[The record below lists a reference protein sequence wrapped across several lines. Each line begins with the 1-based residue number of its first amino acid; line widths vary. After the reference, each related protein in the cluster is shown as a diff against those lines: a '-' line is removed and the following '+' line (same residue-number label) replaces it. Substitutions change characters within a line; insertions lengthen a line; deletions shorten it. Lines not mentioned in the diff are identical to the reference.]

1 MTGTSMPSRGL
12 NAGLARTPPAR
23 LEPSKNLAGTHAM
36 TDPNTFGIAGLL
48 GWPVAHSRSPVIH
61 NHWLAQHTI
70 PGRYVLF
77 PVPPEKLES
86 AVGGIAALGLRGCN
100 VTTPHKQAIFPLLDR
115 VDDLARRIGAV
126 NTVVVEKDGTLTGF
140 NNDGN
145 GFIQSLR
152 DADPKWRPDSGPI
165 LVLGAGGA
173 ARAVV
178 ASLAAQGAREIRVAN
193 RTLDKAQEIA
203 DAVGAVVKVLPWKA
217 REDALDGIALLAN
230 ATSLGMTG
238 KPTLDMPLDR
248 LPKSALV
255 GDLIYIPPETS
266 LLAAARV
273 RGNITVN
280 GLGLLLNQARPAF
293 NAWFG
298 VMPEITPALKKAI
311 AATF

>member
-1 MTGTSMPSRGL
+1 MAVPH
-12 NAGLARTPPAR
+12 
-23 LEPSKNLAGTHAM
+23 E
-36 TDPNTFGIAGLL
+36 FGIAGLL

-61 NHWLAQHTI
+61 NHWLAQYGI

-77 PVPPEKLES
+77 NVPPEKLQS
-86 AVGGIAALGLRGCN
+86 AVRGLAALGLRGCN

-152 DADPKWRPDSGPI
+152 DADPTWRPDGGPV

-178 ASLAAQGAREIRVAN
+178 ASLAAQGATEIRVSN
-193 RTLDKAQEIA
+193 RTSEKSQEIA
-203 DAVGAVVKVLPWKA
+203 EAMGAVVKVVPWEQ
-217 REDALDGIALLAN
+217 REDALDGITMLAN
-230 ATSLGMTG
+230 ATSLGMSG
-238 KPTLDMPLDR
+238 KPALDMSLKE
-248 LPKSALV
+248 LPARALV
-255 GDLIYIPPETS
+255 GDLIYIPPETP
-266 LLAAARV
+266 LLAAARA
-273 RGNITVN
+273 RGHVTVN

-298 VMPEITPALKKAI
+298 VMPEITPALRAAI

>member
-1 MTGTSMPSRGL
+1 M
-12 NAGLARTPPAR
+12 AGP
-23 LEPSKNLAGTHAM
+23 H
-36 TDPNTFGIAGLL
+36 DFGIAGLL

-61 NHWLAQHTI
+61 NHWLAQHGI

-77 PVPPEKLES
+77 PVPPEKLEA
-86 AVGGIAALGLRGCN
+86 AVRGLAALGLRGCN

-115 VDDLARRIGAV
+115 VDDLAQRIGAV

-152 DADPKWRPDSGPI
+152 DADPNWRPDSGPI

-178 ASLAAQGAREIRVAN
+178 ASLAAQGAKEIRLAN
-193 RTLDKAQEIA
+193 RTQDKADAIA
-203 DAVGAVVKVLPWKA
+203 QAVGPLVKVVPWDA
-217 REDALDGIALLAN
+217 REDALDGITMLAN
-230 ATSLGMTG
+230 ATSLGSAG
-238 KPTLDMPLDR
+238 KPPLPMSLDR
-248 LPKSALV
+248 LPKGALV
-255 GDLIYIPPETS
+255 GDLIYVPPETP
-266 LLAAARV
+266 LLAAARA
-273 RGNITVN
+273 RGNVTVN

-298 VMPEITPALKKAI
+298 VMPEITPQLRAAI
-311 AATF
+311 LATF

>member
-1 MTGTSMPSRGL
+1 MSATQP
-12 NAGLARTPPAR
+12 NA
-23 LEPSKNLAGTHAM
+23 
-36 TDPNTFGIAGLL
+36 FGIAGLL

-61 NHWLAQHTI
+61 NHWLARYGI

-77 PVPPEKLES
+77 PVPPEKLEA
-86 AVGGIAALGLRGCN
+86 AVRGIASLGLRGCN

-126 NTVVVEKDGTLTGF
+126 NTVVVDQDGALSGF

-152 DADPKWRPDSGPI
+152 DADARWRPDSGPI

-178 ASLAAQGAREIRVAN
+178 ASLAAQGAKQIRVAN
-193 RTLDKAQEIA
+193 RTRDKAQDIA
-203 DAVGAVVKVLPWKA
+203 DAVGSVVEVVAWDE
-217 REDALDGIALLAN
+217 RQDALDGVALLAN
-230 ATSLGMTG
+230 ATSLGSAG
-238 KPTLDMPLDR
+238 KPPLEIALDR
-248 LPKSALV
+248 LPRHALV
-255 GDLIYIPPETS
+255 GDLIYVPRETP
-266 LLAAARV
+266 LLAAARQ

-298 VMPEITPALKKAI
+298 VMPEITPELIRAI
-311 AATF
+311 EATF

>member
-1 MTGTSMPSRGL
+1 MADQKS
-12 NAGLARTPPAR
+12 
-23 LEPSKNLAGTHAM
+23 
-36 TDPNTFGIAGLL
+36 FGIAGLL

-61 NHWLAQHTI
+61 NHWLARYGI
-70 PGRYVLF
+70 PGCYVLF

-86 AVGGIAALGLRGCN
+86 AVRGIAALGLRGCN

-115 VDDLARRIGAV
+115 VDDLARKIGAV

-152 DADPKWRPDSGPI
+152 DADPQWRPDSGPI

-178 ASLAAQGAREIRVAN
+178 ASLAAQGAKEIRLTN
-193 RTLDKAQEIA
+193 RTIAKADEIA
-203 DAVGAVVKVLPWKA
+203 DAVGAVVKVLPWDERA
-217 REDALDGIALLAN
+217 EALDGVVMLAN
-230 ATSLGMTG
+230 ATSLGMDG
-238 KPTLDMPLDR
+238 KPPLDISLER
-248 LPKSALV
+248 LPTRALV
-255 GDLIYIPPETS
+255 GDLIYIPPETA
-266 LLAAARV
+266 LLAAARK
-273 RGNITVN
+273 RGNIAVN

-298 VMPEITPALKKAI
+298 VMPEITPALREAI
-311 AATF
+311 DATF